1 MKIFVNHDDET
12 AYLAAFGQTSG
23 GNSKIK
29 KIWLDYDSLNELGLE
44 YETDMKN
51 REFAIVKDDSFELE
65 PVTAVIVKPAIKA
78 VDGTIIVPEIRKDS
92 GKKIYKL
99 ILKD

>member
-1 MKIFVNHDDET
+1 MKIFVNHDNET

-23 GNSKIK
+23 GNSKIV
-29 KIWLDYDSLNELGLE
+29 KIWLDYDSLNELDLE
-44 YETDMKN
+44 YETDAKN
-51 REFAIVKDDSFELE
+51 REFTIIKDDSFVLE

-78 VDGTIIVPEIRKDS
+78 VDGSIIVPEIRNES

>member
-1 MKIFVNHDDET
+1 MKIFVDHDNET

-29 KIWLDYDSLNELGLE
+29 KIWLDYNSLIELDLE
-44 YETDMKN
+44 YEIDAKN
-51 REFAIVKDDSFELE
+51 RDFAIVKDDSFELE

-78 VDGTIIVPEIRKDS
+78 VDGTIIVPEIRNES
-92 GKKIYKL
+92 SKKIYKL